1 MRGWFGLLV
10 VALVCSSLAASCS
23 GGGAHPRDGD
33 WHAELDLGEARLPF
47 HFAITYDSA
56 GRMAMEV
63 RNAGERISIS
73 DTRLTSD
80 SLIARMPIF
89 ETELRCRVLNDSTLT
104 GEWANHLKGPEYR
117 IPLKATRSGSARFG
131 THEADVALRMS
142 GSWETHFSSG
152 TTDAYNAV
160 GVFDAFDGGLGG
172 TFLTE
177 TGDYRFL
184 EGAARS
190 DSLFLSCFDGSHAF
204 LFKAH
209 LRGDSLDGRFWS
221 GTHWQEPW
229 VAVRNPDYSLR
240 DPDSLTLMR
249 SGYEAIEFRFRDTEG
264 VERSPSDY
272 DVQGHPLIVHI
283 MGSWCPN
290 CADETKVL
298 KEMHEKYAAHGL
310 RIMAIAFEKQA
321 DEKRA
326 LEGLRRFKQVLA
338 IPYPVLYGGPAAKD
352 QAAARLPFLNRLI
365 SYPTC
370 IFIDRAGRV
379 RRIRTGFYGP
389 GTGSYY
395 ADYRTKL
402 DSFLQAL
409 VAER

>member
-1 MRGWFGLLV
+1 MRSWLSALVAALV
-10 VALVCSSLAASCS
+10 VLLLAVSCS
-23 GGGAHPRDGD
+23 TKTAQPSEGVWR
-33 WHAELDLGEARLPF
+33 AELDLGEARLPF
-47 HFAITYDSA
+47 QFAVSYDSA
-56 GRMAMEV
+56 GRVAMEI
-63 RNAGERISIS
+63 RNAGERIVVT

-80 SLIARMPIF
+80 SLVARMPVF
-89 ETELRCRVLNDSTLT
+89 ETELRCRVLNDSTLS
-104 GEWANHLKGPEYR
+104 GEWANHLKGPDYR
-117 IPLKATRSGSARFG
+117 IPFSATRSGAARFG
-131 THEADVALRMS
+131 AHEAVAAERMG
-142 GSWETHFSSG
+142 GSWQAHFSSG
-152 TTDAYNAV
+152 TTDAYNAT
-160 GVFDAFDGGLGG
+160 GVFGSIDGGLGG

-229 VAVRNPDYSLR
+229 IAVRNPDYRLR
-240 DPDSLTLMR
+240 DPDSLTQMR
-249 SGYEAIEFRFRDTEG
+249 PGYEVVEFQFRDTEG
-264 VERSPSDY
+264 IERSPSDN
-272 DVQGHPLIVHI
+272 DVKGNPLIVHV

-290 CADETKVL
+290 CADETRVL
-298 KEMHEKYAAHGL
+298 KEMHEKYASRGL

-321 DEKRA
+321 DEARA
-326 LEGLRRFKQVLA
+326 MEGLRRFKQALA

-370 IFIDRAGRV
+370 LFIDRAGRV

-395 ADYRTKL
+395 TDYRAKL
-402 DSFLQAL
+402 DSFLGAL
-409 VAER
+409 VEEQ